1 MPYRV
6 FISHSSQDTWVAK
19 QIERSVRECG
29 AQTFLDAYDIKV
41 GDNFEPRIVQGIEA
55 SDELLVLYTRYALE
69 SHYVTTEIAIAASR
83 KLRISPITYDVDQ
96 KLVKEKPFLWHILFT
111 EINDLD
117 HYFDQLCTRLTGAS
131 TTIDEK

>member
-1 MPYRV
+1 M
-6 FISHSSQDTWVAK
+6 AK